1 MAQSI
6 AQAQAALL
14 AGGNYST
21 GTQRQDIGDEL
32 QETDAAIIRA
42 AARFVQDARDNLVKS
57 DSVSSGFLEKS
68 IVPKVKEWGNGV
80 NIIQIMVADYY
91 KFVDKGV
98 KGWKDNKGSGSP
110 YQFKRGSGNRSGN
123 PASNPFIV
131 SLRKWL
137 IKESRAF
144 RNTKVAVTAREQKR
158 AKITDTSTR
167 EALKVAYFV
176 KKGGLRKTN
185 FWSDA
190 LAELEKDIATNVAN
204 ALRLDVVETF
214 K

>member
-14 AGGNYST
+14 AGGNYSIPEKAT
-21 GTQRQDIGDEL
+21 DIGDRL
-32 QETDAAIIRA
+32 NRTDAEVIRA
-42 AARFVQDARDNLVKS
+42 AARFVKEARDNLIKS

-98 KGWKDNKGSGSP
+98 KGWKDNKGSGSK

-137 IKESRAF
+137 IRESRAF
-144 RNTKVAVTAREQKR
+144 RNTKVAVTTREQKR
-158 AKITDTSTR
+158 QKITDTSTR
-167 EALKVAYFV
+167 EAMRIAYFI
-176 KKGGLRKTN
+176 KKGGLRKTG
-185 FWSDA
+185 FWTDA
-190 LAELEKDIATNVAN
+190 LAELEKDIATGVAS
-204 ALRLDVVETF
+204 ALKIDVIETF